1 MKKSIIL
8 YFILFLI
15 TPIFSAEVLSNKIIH
30 TKKYFT
36 VGDIVK
42 VEVKIQLKKGE
53 KLKSVEDSNTDGI
66 DIIKKDIKK
75 GKELIISREYQ
86 LFALDIKKL
95 PDITLNLKD
104 ERGKDYTLNV
114 KGRDIKIKE
123 IARDNKPEDII
134 PPQKG
139 LNTNWS
145 PLPLILTIIFAILLI
160 GLIYFL
166 IKKLKKREKK
176 EEEPKIW
183 EKEIDPIEFF
193 EKELKR
199 IKDSNYAEKGEFK
212 GFYYDITEVLR
223 KFFSIYYKKNYIDK
237 TTYEFKRDFKEKIQE
252 ELKERIFSFLEFSDS
267 VKFAKFNPTE
277 DDIKQAIYF
286 AEEIL
291 NYYKKIEESTEK
303 PENVN
308 L

>member
-15 TPIFSAEVLSNKIIH
+15 IPIFSAEVLSNKIIN
-30 TKKYFT
+30 TKKYYT

-53 KLKSVEDSNTDGI
+53 KLKSVEDRNTDGI

-75 GKELIISREYQ
+75 GKEIKILREYQ

-95 PDITLNLKD
+95 PDITVNIKD
-104 ERGKDYTLNV
+104 EKGKDYTLNV

-123 IARDNKPEDII
+123 IAKDNKPADII

-193 EKELKR
+193 ENELKR
-199 IKDSNYAEKGEFK
+199 IKDSNYPEKGEFK
-212 GFYYDITEVLR
+212 EFYYDITEVLR

-277 DDIKQAIYF
+277 DDIKQAVYF

-291 NYYKKIEESTEK
+291 NYYKKIEESKEK